1 MLHLLSVT
9 SPRLWSKFCVCAVTP
24 LSPDTSGMHDGE
36 GGFKGIMYATS
47 ATHFCIP
54 YAIARGVRDE
64 NTGILS
70 GALMPLRA
78 ASSLTDIRLR

>member
-1 MLHLLSVT
+1 M
-9 SPRLWSKFCVCAVTP
+9 R
-24 LSPDTSGMHDGE
+24 DGE
-36 GGFKGIMYATS
+36 GVFKGIIYMLRRLLICVS
-47 ATHFCIP
+47 P

-64 NTGILS
+64 NTEILS